1 MNESQYPIIEL
12 IYDSNKC
19 SITPWNKITSANIGE
34 IRNYEFKSLQGNII
48 TDILVNGNS
57 IGTTDKYSL
66 KILDKIKYTIEVTTS
81 TKTIKILSKSND
93 ESLGTT
99 HGDKEVSPGVV
110 VSLTATPKVG
120 CKFDKWITDDREI
133 LNINPIKVKSFDDVT
148 YKAVFSKIIHNII
161 ITPNIQD
168 SCDIVCNNTE
178 IDEFTEFSAII
189 KPRDG
194 YEFCYWNINDS
205 EIKFDT
211 TIKLNNIKSDI
222 LLVPIL
228 KKLSHKVFIKQIPNC
243 TLSCSSTEVEHDSPI
258 ELSAKVNEGYIF
270 KRWINEYGDTFSNN
284 SDLIYRVT
292 KDISLSAEIGIK
304 RFNVKVSHIKDSE
317 IIKSYSYNLKYN
329 TLLNLSGLNIE
340 GYHLEKV
347 INGNN
352 IITDPIYVTEDLELK
367 VIYSKNTYN
376 INLLSNI
383 NESIQDQFYC
393 SNYYPKYN
401 EVIKIGAIE
410 YIKDYVFL
418 YWKLDDEIVSL
429 DRVFN
434 YTVGTN
440 NNLIAHYDNR
450 INIAKYYTNS
460 LKPNKIDINPGES
473 IRLSFNEIKENL
485 IKDNNG
491 ENSQ

>member
-19 SITPWNKITSANIGE
+19 SINPWNKITSANIGE
-34 IRNYEFKSLQGNII
+34 VRNYEFKPLQGNII

-81 TKTIKILSKSND
+81 TKTIKILSESNN

-99 HGDKEVSPGVV
+99 YGDKEVSPGVV

-120 CKFDKWITDDREI
+120 CKFDKWITGDREI

-161 ITPNIQD
+161 ITPNIQN
-168 SCDIVCNNTE
+168 SCDIICSNTE

-194 YEFCYWNINDS
+194 YEFCYWNINDL

-222 LLVPIL
+222 LLIPIL
-228 KKLSHKVFIKQIPNC
+228 KKLSHIVFIKQIPNC

-258 ELSAKVNEGYIF
+258 ELSAKVDEGYIF

-292 KDISLSAEIGIK
+292 KDISLSAEIEIK

-352 IITDPIYVTEDLELK
+352 IITDPIYVTGDLELK

-418 YWKLDDEIVSL
+418 YWKLGDEIVSL
-429 DRVFN
+429 DRIFE
-434 YTVGTN
+434 YKVG
-440 NNLIAHYDNR
+440 IDNKLV
-450 INIAKYYTNS
+450 AYYYKRNEVS
-460 LKPNKIDINPGES
+460 DSFIKSDSIKELDIIPGES
-473 IRLSFNEIKENL
+473 IRVPFNKVKEILTKNYG
-485 IKDNNG
+485 N
-491 ENSQ
+491 